1 MSKARLELNSEGIQ
15 ELLHS
20 EEITSYMETIAHQI
34 AESAGDGYEVDT
46 YNAGQRNIC
55 SVYTATEE
63 AKKDTLENNT
73 LLIAAGSVG
82 GGE

>member
-1 MSKARLELNSEGIQ
+1 MSKARLELNSAGIQ

-20 EEITSYMETIAHQI
+20 EEITSYMEQI
-34 AESAGDGYEVDT
+34 ANQIAAAAGDGYEVDT
-46 YNAGQRNIC
+46 YDAGQRNIC

-63 AKKDTLENNT
+63 AKKDNLENNT